1 MLTKA
6 RALDSSWSMGREG
19 TRTSLHSLSVGQETG
34 SQQAVFVVM
43 KH

>member
-1 MLTKA
+1 MLTEA
-6 RALDSSWSMGREG
+6 RALDSSWAMGREG
-19 TRTSLHSLSVGQETG
+19 TRTSLHSLNVGPQAG